1 MFLVPPRY
9 TKLGLINYFVNAL
22 EKSGKG
28 FLYLRSKFPN
38 LSDAEVRE
46 GIFVSPQI
54 RKLMFVE
61 NFEKNLNSNILAA
74 WASFKAMFRG
84 FLGNMKDENYT
95 EIIQGVLQNYQK
107 LGCRM

>member
-22 EKSGKG
+22 EKSGKS

-61 NFEKNLNSNILAA
+61 NFEKNLNSNILAT

-95 EIIQGVLQNYQK
+95 EIIQSVLQNYQK